1 MKEVKS
7 LQDLPA
13 PTPQDLGF
21 HHLKALKI
29 TIQREQEQNFV
40 VKLKRILQCTVTDD
54 INQKNYITFS
64 RPFPYV
70 NRCMHLLAANSS
82 EF

>member
-40 VKLKRILQCTVTDD
+40 VKLKRMLQCTVTDE
-54 INQKNYITFS
+54 INREITLHFPDLS
-64 RPFPYV
+64 RYV
-70 NRCMHLLAANSS
+70 NRCMHLLYSS
-82 EF
+82 